1 MDAVRKTRITLRIMT
16 MVLLTVLLAV
26 VPPLLIK
33 NPIMNTFYYEDTAQN
48 YAEQYTETLRWCHLG
63 AIVALFALNL
73 TFFIVNEKKGDSGPF
88 LRRRNR
94 LQGWLNLLL
103 ILVGLAA
110 MIGLRF
116 SIDSSNWIM
125 LYLSIAT
132 QDIAV
137 MLAPYYV
144 FFICAVILWYFCM
157 NAAPAT
163 NCALRDPLAW
173 KIDNGI
179 KRAVHTR

>member
-1 MDAVRKTRITLRIMT
+1 
-16 MVLLTVLLAV
+16 
-26 VPPLLIK
+26 
-33 NPIMNTFYYEDTAQN
+33 
-48 YAEQYTETLRWCHLG
+48 
-63 AIVALFALNL
+63 
-73 TFFIVNEKKGDSGPF
+73 
-88 LRRRNR
+88 
-94 LQGWLNLLL
+94 
-103 ILVGLAA
+103 

-116 SIDSSNWIM
+116 SIDSSNWIL

-132 QDIAV
+132 LDIAV

-179 KRAVHTR
+179 KRAVCTRSHRGE